1 VAGALD
7 GAADA
12 GALVV
17 GTVEPPDLDVDVD
30 ELVQAANVATAANA
44 DDEMIRARA

>member
-1 VAGALD
+1 MAGVLA

-17 GTVEPPDLDVDVD
+17 GTVEPPVLDVDA
-30 ELVQAANVATAANA
+30 LVQAASVATAANA